1 MVEGSGPEQMSPE
14 LENKAF
20 SAKSTQYMALKRHKE
35 SYNTSLRLTN
45 EVCSSYRVNRQTD
58 RQTDRQTHR
67 TTTVTLRRMRRGL
80 KTDAENCNTYLRLQT
95 DSDRFAFRFCGE
107 CGQNWN
113 ITVSFIIYVNFDHAW
128 AKNYPI
134 TLSDV
139 QAKQSTQAKSGA
151 PSYTDRWNRPQSR
164 HYVYVLVS
172 TSRKLGG
179 QVKFSEVHGE
189 FTAKRE
195 ISV

>member
-58 RQTDRQTHR
+58 RQTHR

-80 KTDAENCNTYLRLQT
+80 IIKQNIRAGQYYL
-95 DSDRFAFRFCGE
+95 
-107 CGQNWN
+107 
-113 ITVSFIIYVNFDHAW
+113 
-128 AKNYPI
+128 KM
-134 TLSDV
+134 
-139 QAKQSTQAKSGA
+139 
-151 PSYTDRWNRPQSR
+151 
-164 HYVYVLVS
+164 
-172 TSRKLGG
+172 
-179 QVKFSEVHGE
+179 
-189 FTAKRE
+189 
-195 ISV
+195 